1 MGVSSVVNT
10 EIPLNRYSY
19 FEAFENELMPNTKVE
34 LVLTIES
41 DDNIVWQAGAN
52 CRIKLLKMELWVPR
66 ITFTAEGQTQYISK
80 YLKPH
85 KWSYLRE
92 IIMQSNS
99 TQNASGTFKITSG
112 IERPRYVFVWIS
124 NDANQRFTNC

>member
-1 MGVSSVVNT
+1 
-10 EIPLNRYSY
+10 
-19 FEAFENELMPNTKVE
+19 MPNTRVE
-34 LVLTIES
+34 LILTIEK
-41 DDNIVWQAGAN
+41 DVNLVWQAGAN

-66 ITFTAEGQTQYISK
+66 ITFTAAGQAQYISK

-92 IIMQSNS
+92 IIMKANS
-99 TQNASGTFKITSG
+99 TRNASGNFRITSG

-124 NDANQRFTNC
+124 NDANFGSQDN